1 MRGAEMVSVAPTVVT
16 QSAAAPG
23 AHHSH
28 VTYTAY
34 TGVPVSGSTVFV
46 PVSAAPVSH
55 VSMI

>member
-1 MRGAEMVSVAPTVVT
+1 MVSVAPTVVT
-16 QSAAAPG
+16 QSAAPG
-23 AHHSH
+23 AQHSH